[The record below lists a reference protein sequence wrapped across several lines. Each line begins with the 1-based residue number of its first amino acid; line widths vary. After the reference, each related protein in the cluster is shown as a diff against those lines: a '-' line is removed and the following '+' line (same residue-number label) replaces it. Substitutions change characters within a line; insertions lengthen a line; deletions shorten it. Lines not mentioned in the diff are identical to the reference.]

1 MKKAWE
7 LFSDLNGAGTCQ
19 RCPECGNKYKLNY
32 GYGYSAAYKEECKC
46 GFSSKELEWKKE
58 V

>member
-1 MKKAWE
+1 VIDIPINKALVAVE
-7 LFSDLNGAGTCQ
+7 RKGQ

-32 GYGYSAAYKEECKC
+32 DYGYSAVYKEECEC